1 MNISPDVARD
11 PTRKLVKIS
20 QFENGFS
27 DELEKIAQML
37 ARLAK
42 TRKARGVVSKVRGV
56 KSTTKVKLEATPT
69 MRGAKEDEFQ
79 AGLAAARRAKDPA
92 ALGEATTMLSG
103 DLSVSPESIKKLL
116 QRRKDLKQL
125 PKIKPPKTKTKWK
138 FTPVEAR

>member
-1 MNISPDVARD
+1 MTP
-11 PTRKLVKIS
+11 
-20 QFENGFS
+20 FEQGFS

-42 TRKARGVVSKVRGV
+42 TRKAKGIVAKVRGV
-56 KSTTKVKLEATPT
+56 KPTTTTKLEATPT

-79 AGLAAARRAKDPA
+79 LGLAAARQAKDPA

-103 DLSVSPESIKKLL
+103 GLSVSPESVKKLL
-116 QRRKDLKQL
+116 QRRKELKQL
-125 PKIKPPKTKTKWK
+125 PKLTPPKKKVKWK